1 LAIRES
7 TLSELLQ
14 HSGRVLSDVEEGE
27 ILRHRRDGE
36 DPVLMTRRQSDALR
50 TTFEAFLARS
60 IGSAAAM
67 NPVLPWLTYVSPHD
81 RDACIGELREVGA
94 ASLQTSLLSRLAET
108 LYAWEARELAAWDE
122 RRNRERS
129 GHLSDA
135 PVDLPRAS
143 R

>member
-27 ILRHRRDGE
+27 ILRQRRDGE

-60 IGSAAAM
+60 TGSAAAM
-67 NPVLPWLTYVSPHD
+67 NAILPWRTSLSPHN

-94 ASLQTSLLSRLAET
+94 ASLQTGLLSRLAEM
-108 LYAWEARELAAWDE
+108 LYAWEARELAGWDE
-122 RRNRERS
+122 HRDRERS
-129 GHLSDA
+129 GHPADA